1 MSGSLTAAS
10 SGRYQRAAH
19 ARRARQ
25 TSVRAPR
32 CVGGGAAPLTRGVR
46 RPPTPM
52 NDGTYSV
59 WVTTEA
65 HLQRFRAVWDSTSR
79 IDRLRSKYS
88 MPANFPQM
96 SIPRSARTDAAVPL
110 AILSC
115 GELTITATTTTFQY
129 LDTSW
134 KSYRNLLDLSFSTTN
149 AKLAITM
156 VQYDYAPIRAYRLP
170 YVGTNMSSH
179 RTDAPLLIS
188 AAGAGP
194 FTYFIK
200 RRTHQIYQ
208 ELLRE
213 GAKGAV

>member
-1 MSGSLTAAS
+1 MTE
-10 SGRYQRAAH
+10 
-19 ARRARQ
+19 
-25 TSVRAPR
+25 
-32 CVGGGAAPLTRGVR
+32 
-46 RPPTPM
+46 
-52 NDGTYSV
+52 GTYSV

-65 HLQRFRAVWDSTSR
+65 HLQRFRAVWDSTSL
-79 IDRLRSKYS
+79 IDRLWSKYS
-88 MPANFPQM
+88 MPTNFPQL
-96 SIPRSARTDAAVPL
+96 SIPRSAQADAAVPL

-134 KSYRNLLDLSFSTTN
+134 KSYRNLLDLSFSTAN
-149 AKLAITM
+149 AKLVVSM
-156 VQYDYAPIRAYRLP
+156 VQYDYAAIRAYRLP
-170 YVGTNMSSH
+170 YVCTNMSSH
-179 RTDAPLLIS
+179 RTDSPLLIS
-188 AAGAGP
+188 AAGIGP